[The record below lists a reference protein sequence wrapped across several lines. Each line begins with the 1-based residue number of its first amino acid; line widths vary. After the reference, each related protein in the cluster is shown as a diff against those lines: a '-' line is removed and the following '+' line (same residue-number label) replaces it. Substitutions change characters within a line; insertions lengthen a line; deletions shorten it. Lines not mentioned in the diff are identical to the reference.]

1 MQSVYLQGIMKN
13 NADMGYEK
21 TNPKQTQFA
30 RRVKLMQSVY
40 LQRIMKIKPSSGPKK
55 TNPIQSQSKPIL
67 KRINVNFCAAGYYES
82 KQKALKKPPLLKVN
96 SEPLRKDW

>member
-1 MQSVYLQGIMKN
+1 MKK
-13 NADMGYEK
+13 NAAKGYE
-21 TNPKQTQFA
+21 
-30 RRVKLMQSVY
+30 
-40 LQRIMKIKPSSGPKK
+40 K

-82 KQKALKKPPLLKVN
+82 KQKALKKLPLLKVN